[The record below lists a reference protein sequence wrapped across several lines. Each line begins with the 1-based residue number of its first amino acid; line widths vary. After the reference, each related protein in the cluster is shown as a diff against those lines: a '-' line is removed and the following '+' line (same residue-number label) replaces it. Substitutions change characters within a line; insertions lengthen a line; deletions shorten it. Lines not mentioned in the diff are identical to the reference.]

1 MNHLNKLLA
10 VLALLLSGCSSL
22 TVQNYGVAADANY
35 ALKQLKVTEAVFMGE
50 ISNPSNS
57 EISCRMMGP
66 IKFANNMTAASYIK
80 KALEDELKLSGTYA
94 SKAPKVVLGGTINKL
109 EMSSTQGMSRGF
121 WLIDLTIRSSNG
133 KSIKVV
139 ENYQFESGFD
149 GNTACFNTTTAF
161 MPAVQNLITKLVNDS
176 QFKELVTPSN

>member
-35 ALKQLKVTEAVFMGE
+35 ALKQLKLNEAVFMGE
-50 ISNPSNS
+50 ISNPSNT

-80 KALEDELKLSGTYA
+80 KH
-94 SKAPKVVLGGTINKL
+94 
-109 EMSSTQGMSRGF
+109 
-121 WLIDLTIRSSNG
+121 
-133 KSIKVV
+133 
-139 ENYQFESGFD
+139 
-149 GNTACFNTTTAF
+149 
-161 MPAVQNLITKLVNDS
+161 
-176 QFKELVTPSN
+176 